1 MQDNYCA
8 AVDAGLF
15 VYSNGNVGLCCSGA
29 RPLGDINTESVQ
41 DIFTKKRFIEIRN
54 NIRNNISDGYC
65 EGCDNADRIAPKT
78 SQRWAFNDSFGRL
91 EKRELRLIDIRW
103 SNVCNLS
110 CRYCNVADSTSWM
123 KLHNIPIKNVNR
135 PYVQSILDEVAANKD
150 TISCVYLLGGEP
162 LLQKYNEQL
171 LDIVRKDVK
180 IDVLTNL
187 SVKLDN
193 NIVYR
198 KLKSMDKVLWN
209 LSFDNVGRRFEYVR
223 HGADWELL
231 KQNIATL
238 HRDFG
243 RRRVTFHPVYTIWNA
258 LNLKEFYDF
267 ADQNSA
273 RVNWQIAL
281 PKRDYLASDTFIVF
295 GHKQKIIER
304 AIREIDD
311 LNRYDPSLEGIKQSL
326 INDIEKPG
334 RDSEFLKWTTEMEAF
349 MPPVDSFQNLWP
361 ELFDLLN
368 E

>member
-15 VYSNGNVGLCCSGA
+15 VYSNGSVGLCCSGSE
-29 RPLGDINTESVQ
+29 PLGNINNESVQ
-41 DIFTKKRFIEIRN
+41 EIFKKPRFIEIRQ
-54 NIRNNISDGYC
+54 RLKNNISDNYC

-91 EKRELRLIDIRW
+91 EQRNLKLIDIRW

-110 CRYCNVADSTSWM
+110 CRYCNIADSTSWM
-123 KLHNIPIKNVNR
+123 KLHNIPIKNVNK

-171 LDIVRKDVK
+171 LDIVNKDVK

-187 SVKLDN
+187 SVKLEN
-193 NIVYR
+193 NVVYQ
-198 KLKSMDKVLWN
+198 KLKTMNTVLWN

-223 HGADWELL
+223 HGASWKLL
-231 KQNIATL
+231 QHNIRLLQN
-238 HRDFG
+238 DFG

-258 LNLKEFYDF
+258 FNLKEFYDF

-273 RVNWQIAL
+273 KVNWQIAL
-281 PKRDYLASDTFIVF
+281 PKRDILASDTFIVF
-295 GHKQKIIER
+295 GHKKKIIER
-304 AIREIDD
+304 AVKEIED
-311 LNRYDPSLEGIKQSL
+311 LNRYDVSLEGIKQSL
-326 INDIEKPG
+326 INDLEKPG
-334 RDSEFLKWTTEMEAF
+334 RDKEFLEWTTKMEAF
-349 MPPVDSFQNLWP
+349 MPPVDSFMNLWP
-361 ELFDLLN
+361 ELYSLLD

>member
-15 VYSNGNVGLCCSGA
+15 VYSNGNVGFCCSGSES
-29 RPLGDINTESVQ
+29 LGNINRESVQ
-41 DIFTKKRFIEIRN
+41 DIFKKQKVISILNNVKN
-54 NIRNNISDGYC
+54 NIPDKYC
-65 EGCDNADRIAPKT
+65 EGCDNADSIAPKT
-78 SQRWAFNDSFGRL
+78 SQRWAFNDRFGRL
-91 EKRELRLIDIRW
+91 DKRELRLIDIRW

-123 KLHNIPIKNVNR
+123 KLHNIPIQNVNR
-135 PYVQSILDEVAANKD
+135 PYVQSILDEVANNRD

-187 SVKLDN
+187 SIKLEN
-193 NIVYR
+193 NKVYQ
-198 KLKSMDKVLWN
+198 KLKTMDTVLWN
-209 LSFDNVGRRFEYVR
+209 LSFDNVGKRFEYVR

-231 KQNIATL
+231 KHNIKTL
-238 HRDFG
+238 HNDFG

-258 LNLKEFYDF
+258 LNIKEFYDF
-267 ADQNSA
+267 ADLNSA
-273 RVNWQIAL
+273 HVNWQIAL

-295 GHKQKIIER
+295 GHKKKIIER

-311 LNRYDPSLEGIKQSL
+311 VSRFDISLNGIKKTL
-326 INDIEKPG
+326 IDDLEKPG
-334 RDSEFLKWTTEMEAF
+334 RDKEFLEWTRQMEEF
-349 MPPVDSFQNLWP
+349 MPPIDTFQNLWP
-361 ELFDLLN
+361 ELFSLLN